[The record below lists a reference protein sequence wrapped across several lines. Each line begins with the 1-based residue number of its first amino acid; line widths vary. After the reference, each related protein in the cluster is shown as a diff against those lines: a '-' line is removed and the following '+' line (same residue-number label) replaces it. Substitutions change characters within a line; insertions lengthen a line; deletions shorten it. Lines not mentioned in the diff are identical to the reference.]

1 MDQAIQY
8 ILRNIF
14 GKELP
19 LLTYKRYST
28 ANRKEEMTQTKDFSQ
43 LLSAVVPNLDEDLT
57 AYALSYLRDP
67 DGAGSS
73 PSDVVDFLGPIL
85 ETEDLPQSSIL
96 SVCTE
101 VAQLMASLNPSLSQQ
116 TNQTKSS
123 SGLTILQTE
132 IRMSGLTSNTL
143 TFTQLKKVD
152 IRHGGSKTVESQVDQ
167 RKLRLAEKKLAEK
180 RAARGVID
188 EREVPVWNPSVKP
201 SIVVNQMRPSTQA
214 MESRSKDIKLENFD
228 IAFAGNP
235 ILQNAN
241 MTLNFGGRYGLVGK
255 NGVRF
260 MTVVMYIYLFVFVL
274 KTGG

>member
-1 MDQAIQY
+1 
-8 ILRNIF
+8 
-14 GKELP
+14 
-19 LLTYKRYST
+19 
-28 ANRKEEMTQTKDFSQ
+28 MTQTTDYAQ
-43 LLSAVVPNLDEDLT
+43 LLSAQVPNLDEDLA

-85 ETEDLPQSSIL
+85 ETEDLAPESIQSL
-96 SVCTE
+96 CTDLAE
-101 VAQLMASLNPSLSQQ
+101 LMESKAIASGKFNPSLH
-116 TNQTKSS
+116 K
-123 SGLTILQTE
+123 SGLTTLSSE

-152 IRHGGSKTVESQVDQ
+152 IRHGGSKVVESQVDQ
-167 RKLRLAEKKLAEK
+167 RKLRQAEKKLAEK

-255 NGVRF
+255 NGVRILS
-260 MTVVMYIYLFVFVL
+260 V
-274 KTGG
+274 